1 MKLII
6 AEKPSLARNIIDAI
20 GKSKFTKKDGYFESA
35 DYIVTYGFGHLF
47 GLLDLE
53 EYSSAAAEDE
63 KPAWTLEGLPFRPR
77 EFRFGLRKDA
87 KTHKVDAGVRKQFET
102 IKKLCARSDVD
113 GIINAGDADREGEI
127 IVRIILQQAGN
138 TKPVWRLW
146 MPDQTS
152 DTIRDELRALKRDEN
167 YDNLA
172 NEGYARTYIDWLYGI
187 NLTRLATLKSG
198 TLLRVGR
205 VIVPIVK
212 AIYDRD
218 MEIRNF
224 VPHKYL
230 GITSREETNGEVIE
244 LNSKRTFEP
253 EERERANALCGTYNS
268 AGAVV
273 KDIKKEK
280 KSIQAGK
287 LYSLSKLQG
296 VLGKKFKMS
305 PKESLA
311 IVQSLYEAGYV
322 SYPRTN
328 SEYLATTQRES
339 INAILAKLKDYG
351 YKVCPKDHKGSIY
364 DDKKIESHS
373 ALTPTNKIAKKED
386 LKENEWKVY
395 STIFN
400 RFLAVFCSE
409 DCMVDRTT
417 IEIQVGDME
426 TFKIKG
432 DVFISKGW
440 MQYDDNGKSDKV
452 LPSLSVGDKVNID
465 FKTVDRETKPPA
477 HYTVDSLNKYLKN
490 PFRKEKASLTD
501 SEEDADDNAEQEP
514 AGENPAADDEE
525 YAAIFEGV
533 ELGTEATRTGIIETA
548 IHTGYISLKNNVYTI
563 LPGGEFLIESIRKLH
578 INMDKEK
585 TAELGK
591 ALKRVYR
598 GELSIEDSV
607 TFAFHEIRQS
617 FTAATGVTIDASD
630 MPKGAGPEVVGTCP
644 KCGADVIDRDKSFSC
659 SNKECKFAL
668 WKDNRLLVSIG
679 KKLNKSIAKQILKG
693 DKFLLKDCISAKTG
707 NHFNC
712 TITPDLSGEYVNLN
726 LELADAEDLSIGACP
741 KCGSPV
747 VEREKL
753 FGCSNKECRWAIF
766 KDDRFFAGIGR
777 KPTAAIVKSLLTKGK
792 VNLKDCTSQKSGK
805 KFNCTVHADFSGKW
819 PQYKIEFL
827 NDNKKK

>member
-6 AEKPSLARNIIDAI
+6 AEKPSLARNIIAAI
-20 GKSKFTKKDGYFESA
+20 GNGKFIKHDGYFEST
-35 DYIVTYGFGHLF
+35 DYIVTFGFGHLF

-53 EYSSAAAEDE
+53 EYSSSTMDDE
-63 KPAWTLEGLPFRPR
+63 KPAWTLEGLPFRPHT
-77 EFRFGLRKDA
+77 FRFGLRKDA
-87 KTHKVDAGVRKQFET
+87 KTRKVDSGVRKQFET
-102 IKKLCARSDVD
+102 IKKLCARNDVD

-127 IVRIILQQAGN
+127 IVRIILDQAGN

-146 MPDQTS
+146 MPDQTP
-152 DTIRDELRALKRDEN
+152 DTIRSELRSLKRDEQ

-230 GITSREETNGEVIE
+230 GIASKVETNGENIE
-244 LNSKRTFEP
+244 LNSKRTFEL
-253 EERERANALCGTYNS
+253 EERERADALCGTYNDT
-268 AGAVV
+268 GAVV
-273 KDIKKEK
+273 SNIKKEK
-280 KSIQAGK
+280 KAIQAGK

-351 YKVCPKDHKGSIY
+351 YKVCPKDLKGSIY
-364 DDKKIESHS
+364 NDSKIESHS
-373 ALTPTNKIAKKED
+373 ALTPTNKLAKKED
-386 LKENEWKVY
+386 LKESEWKVY

-409 DCMVDRTT
+409 DCIVDRTT
-417 IEIQVGDME
+417 IEIRVGDME
-426 TFKIKG
+426 TFKLKG
-432 DVFISKGW
+432 DIFISKGW

-452 LPSLSVGDKVNID
+452 LPSLSVGDTVNID

-477 HYTVDSLNKYLKN
+477 HYTVDSLNQYLKN
-490 PFRKEKASLTD
+490 PFRKEKDSLSDGED
-501 SEEDADDNAEQEP
+501 SGEDDVSSAVNNADSDN
-514 AGENPAADDEE
+514 EE
-525 YAAIFEGV
+525 YAAMFEGV

-548 IHTGYISLKNNVYTI
+548 IRTGYIALKNNVYTI
-563 LPGGEFLIESIRKLH
+563 LPGGEFLIETIRKLH

-598 GELSIEDSV
+598 GEMSIEDSV
-607 TFAFHEIRQS
+607 TLAYQEVRQS
-617 FTAATGVTIDASD
+617 FTAATSVTISAGD
-630 MPKGAGPEVVGTCP
+630 MPKGVGPEVVGKCP
-644 KCGADVIDRDKSFSC
+644 KCGSDVIEREKSFSC
-659 SNKECKFAL
+659 SNKECSFAL
-668 WKDNRLLVSIG
+668 WKDNKLLTSIG
-679 KKLNKSIAKQILKG
+679 KKLNKSLARQILKG
-693 DKFLLKDCISAKTG
+693 EKFLLKDCKSAKTG
-707 NHFNC
+707 KTFNC
-712 TITPDLSGEYVNLN
+712 TIKPDLSGKYVNLN
-726 LELADAEDLSIGACP
+726 MELADAEDLSLGKCP

-747 VEREKL
+747 VEKEKL
-753 FGCSNKECRWAIF
+753 FGCCNKACRWAIF
-766 KDDRFFAGIGR
+766 KDDKFFVGIGR
-777 KPTAAIVKSLLTKGK
+777 KPTAAIVKSLLSKNK
-792 VNLKDCTSQKSGK
+792 VGLKDCTSKKTGK
-805 KFNCTVHADFSGKW
+805 KFNCTVHVDFSGQW
-819 PQYKIEFL
+819 PKYELEFL
-827 NDNKKK
+827 RNEKK